1 MIGVGVP
8 TLFAGRAL
16 TREDLIG
23 YVRVCE
29 EGGAS
34 GILVGDH
41 MNWYVPSLECLT
53 TLAFVAA
60 RTELPVMSNVV
71 VAPLRRPFELA
82 KKAATIAYL
91 AQGGFTLGIGAGGE
105 HMLEFEAAD
114 VPVNERG
121 GRTDEMLAV
130 LNKLFTGEQVDH
142 RGTYYTMT
150 AARLSPAPRIPI
162 MIGGRSK
169 NAIRR
174 AARFADGW
182 SGAWV
187 TPTQL
192 AERMDWLREA
202 LRHEDRDFSAFRKE
216 THIRLAIGSDAESAW
231 AEAAEFLS
239 KHYNTDPAPF
249 KRHTIAGDPD
259 AVTSSIRQFLAVGI
273 DRVNVTF
280 AGADQLT
287 QARVFTTKVLPQL
300 LTP

>member
-1 MIGVGVP
+1 
-8 TLFAGRAL
+8 
-16 TREDLIG
+16 
-23 YVRVCE
+23 
-29 EGGAS
+29 
-34 GILVGDH
+34 
-41 MNWYVPSLECLT
+41 
-53 TLAFVAA
+53 
-60 RTELPVMSNVV
+60 
-71 VAPLRRPFELA
+71 
-82 KKAATIAYL
+82 
-91 AQGGFTLGIGAGGE
+91 
-105 HMLEFEAAD
+105 MLEFEAAD
-114 VPVNERG
+114 VPVDERG